1 MVQKHYFPQCKP
13 DLQKSLPAVLW
24 AKSFSKKALG
34 WGKPRAMNA
43 ATPFT
48 CILQEGLSPTA
59 CIAIEVPHDKRNIT
73 ESVFILVTAQ
83 LYNT

>member
-1 MVQKHYFPQCKP
+1 
-13 DLQKSLPAVLW
+13 
-24 AKSFSKKALG
+24 
-34 WGKPRAMNA
+34 MNA